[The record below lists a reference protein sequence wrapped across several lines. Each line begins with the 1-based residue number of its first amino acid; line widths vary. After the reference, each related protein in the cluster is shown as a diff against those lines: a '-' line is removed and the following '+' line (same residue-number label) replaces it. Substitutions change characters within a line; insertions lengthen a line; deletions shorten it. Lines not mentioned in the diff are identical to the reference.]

1 MAYVIEIRGLGSEGL
16 GRTTRLWIKS
26 SMEQFGEVAQV
37 RKPPTSGVPE
47 TDVAFVHFTRE
58 DAAGKAVAF
67 LKTGAELNDG
77 TPVKGDWK
85 SGSRGVAKGPGKG
98 GRSWMDKD
106 APVDS
111 RSLAMGRDMTSR
123 DLHMSGRERQKSRSR
138 SRSRRGRRSPS
149 RRDKGRRKSRSR
161 SRKKSSSR
169 DRDRGRRRDDSR
181 SARRDRSRDR
191 KRDSRSRGRKDDR
204 KAIKDI
210 KDDGVEIIQS
220 TVSVPPPVEQQT
232 RVSVPPPIP
241 PVDTQPE
248 PMPSGNYPPEVEEA
262 LRRARLAM
270 HGFVQVDQ
278 SQIDQYQS

>member
-1 MAYVIEIRGLGSEGL
+1 MAYVIEIRGLGGEGL

-58 DAAGKAVAF
+58 EAAAKAISF

-85 SGSRGVAKGPGKG
+85 SGSRGPAKGPGKG

-111 RSLAMGRDMTSR
+111 RSLAMNKERD
-123 DLHMSGRERQKSRSR
+123 RQKSRSR
-138 SRSRRGRRSPS
+138 SRSHRKRRSPS

-169 DRDRGRRRDDSR
+169 DRDRGRRRDSSR

-191 KRDSRSRGRKDDR
+191 RRDSRSRGRKDDR
-204 KAIKDI
+204 HGGA
-210 KDDGVEIIQS
+210 EIIHS
-220 TVSVPPPVEQQT
+220 TVSVPPPAEPKAEHVYI
-232 RVSVPPPIP
+232 PPPE
-241 PVDTQPE
+241 PVAAA
-248 PMPSGNYPPEVEEA
+248 SAGGSAYSPEVEEA

-270 HGFVQVDQ
+270 HGFVPVDQ